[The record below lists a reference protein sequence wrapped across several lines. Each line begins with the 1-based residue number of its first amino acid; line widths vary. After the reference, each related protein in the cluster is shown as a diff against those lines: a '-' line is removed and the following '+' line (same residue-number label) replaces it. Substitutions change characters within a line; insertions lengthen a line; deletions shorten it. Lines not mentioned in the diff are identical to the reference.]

1 MEKTE
6 KKPSLADAVTVGAL
20 LLTFALT
27 AVVYARLPDPMPT
40 HFAASGRPNGWMP
53 RAYGAWLVPFTS
65 LGLAA
70 LIRFGGHLLPPDWRA
85 RLEASPVR
93 ALTMMTVV
101 FLSAVHLLVLH
112 AALSPAKTLGSTVVW
127 LLLGVFLV
135 VLGQILPRTR
145 RNPFIGVRTAWTLT
159 SDENWAQTHRV
170 AGYAF
175 TLGGAAV
182 AVSGWLHAPG
192 LGGAALTVAV
202 LAPILWSWRL
212 SRRDG

>member
-6 KKPSLADAVTVGAL
+6 KKPSFADAVTVGTL

-27 AVVYARLPDPMPT
+27 AAVFARLPDPMPT
-40 HFAASGRPNGWMP
+40 HFAANGRPNGWMP
-53 RAYGAWLVPFTS
+53 RALGAWLIPFLN

-70 LIRFGGHLLPPDWRA
+70 LLRFGGRLVPGEWRA

-93 ALTMMTVV
+93 TLSMMTVV
-101 FLSAVHLLVLH
+101 FLSAIHLLVLQ
-112 AALSPAKTLGSTVVW
+112 AALSPARTLGSAVW
-127 LLLGVFLV
+127 LFLGVFFV
-135 VLGQILPRTR
+135 ALGQILPRTR

-182 AVSGWLHAPG
+182 AVAGWLHAPA
-192 LGGAALTVAV
+192 LGTVALTAAV
-202 LAPILWSWRL
+202 LVPILWSWRL
-212 SRRDG
+212 ARRGG